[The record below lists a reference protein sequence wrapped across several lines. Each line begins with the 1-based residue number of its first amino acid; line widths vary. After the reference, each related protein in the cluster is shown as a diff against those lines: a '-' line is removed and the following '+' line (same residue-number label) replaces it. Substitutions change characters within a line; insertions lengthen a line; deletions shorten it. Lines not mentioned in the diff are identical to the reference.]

1 MSTIFVPGMRLVF
14 AFACSNVTLV
24 VRPRILRV
32 FVSRSCHSTASLFDQ
47 HITTGILP

>member
-24 VRPRILRV
+24 VWPRILRV

-47 HITTGILP
+47 HITTGILR